1 MSDYSSVRRGKL
13 VLKGRAT
20 KKHKSKSKSGDSSSY
35 IDERLES
42 QDTTSH
48 GGWWEL
54 KVIDEYTGP
63 IAIEFSPHCYVS
75 SQDDGLFVLG
85 GPHPA
90 GEGPFPE
97 EILTAVKLSDT
108 KIALKSGFGK
118 YLSVQPDGTVVG
130 RSDAIGPLEQWEP
143 VFQDGKVALLAS
155 NNCFLTVVDG
165 TDIKASS
172 PTAGS
177 NEIVKVRAV
186 AKADTSKEKDVPEEE
201 RGSLGECEV
210 NYVKKFQSFQDRKLR
225 VSQQDRKDLKKAKTE
240 GSLHEALLDRRSKM
254 KSDKFCK

>member
-1 MSDYSSVRRGKL
+1 MADYSLVRRGKL
-13 VLKGRAT
+13 VLKGRTT
-20 KKHKSKSKSGDSSSY
+20 KKHKSKSKSKQSSSGG
-35 IDERLES
+35 DERMES
-42 QDTTSH
+42 QDTVSH

-54 KVIDEYTGP
+54 KAFEEYTGP
-63 IAIEFSPHCYVS
+63 IAIEFTPYCYVS
-75 SQDDGLFVLG
+75 SQDNGLFVLG
-85 GPHPA
+85 GPHQP

-108 KIALKSGFGK
+108 KIALKSGYGK

-155 NNCFLTVVDG
+155 NSCFLTVVDG
-165 TDIKASS
+165 TDIKASCRS
-172 PTAGS
+172 AGS
-177 NEIVKVRAV
+177 DEMIKVRAV

-210 NYVKKFQSFQDRKLR
+210 NYVKKFQSFQDRRLR
-225 VSQQDRKDLKKAKTE
+225 VSQQDRKDLKKARIE
-240 GSLHEALLDRRSKM
+240 GTLHEALLDRRSKM

>member
-1 MSDYSSVRRGKL
+1 MSDYSLVRRGKL
-13 VLKGRAT
+13 VLKGRTT
-20 KKHKSKSKSGDSSSY
+20 KKHKSKSKAKQNSSSSN
-35 IDERLES
+35 ERLES
-42 QDTTSH
+42 EDTVSH

-54 KVIDEYTGP
+54 KEFDEYTGP

-75 SQDDGLFVLG
+75 SRDDGLFVLG
-85 GPHPA
+85 GPHPP

-108 KIALKSGFGK
+108 KLALKSGYGK
-118 YLSVQPDGTVVG
+118 YLSVDPDGAVVG

-143 VFQDGKVALLAS
+143 VFQDGKVALQAS
-155 NNCFLTVVDG
+155 NNCFLTVHEG
-165 TDIKASS
+165 TDIKANC
-172 PTAGS
+172 PKAGS
-177 NEIVKVRAV
+177 NEMIKVRAV
-186 AKADTSKEKDVPEEE
+186 AKVDTSKEKDVPEEE

-225 VSQQDRKDLKKAKTE
+225 VSQQDRKDLKKARME